1 MRTERAQSG
10 LWMFEA
16 PLDMATS
23 WKSSEFAC
31 RRSAEKLG
39 LVSMGKRE
47 GGGRAQC
54 LRVAH
59 ALSVTLGGH
68 DEQKLVDQLDEDGHG
83 RALLR
88 IRRDRTR
95 LHEGASARSI
105 LRAAGTVCRCRPVSR
120 MFGELRWERQGP

>member
-1 MRTERAQSG
+1 
-10 LWMFEA
+10 MFEA
-16 PLDMATS
+16 PLDMANS
-23 WKSSEFAC
+23 WKSSELAC

-47 GGGRAQC
+47 GGGRAQS

-59 ALSVTLGGH
+59 SLSVTLGGY

-83 RALLR
+83 RAFLR
-88 IRRDRTR
+88 QRDDRTR

-105 LRAAGTVCRCRPVSR
+105 LRAAGTVCRCQAVSR
-120 MFGELRWERQGP
+120 MLGGLRWERQEP